1 MSGILEA
8 KPRVGYSYCH
18 TVQLDQFR
26 QKLANI
32 TVRDVSSLPVVINEN
47 ESVYDG
53 IVAMFL
59 ENVGSLIV
67 LSNGR
72 LAGIVSRK
80 DIIKASMG
88 HLDVQNVPIGLIMTR
103 MPNLHMAYPTDN
115 IYNAAKR
122 LIDHGVDSLPVVEK
136 KEKAGDVFY
145 EVIGRLTKT
154 TVTKLFV
161 EVLEQTNAEA

>member
-1 MSGILEA
+1 MSGILKA
-8 KPRVGYSYCH
+8 KPRVGYSYCN

-26 QKLANI
+26 QSLANI
-32 TVRDVSSLPVVINEN
+32 TVRDVCSLPVVINEAD
-47 ESVYDG
+47 SVYDG

-67 LSNGR
+67 LSKGN
-72 LAGIVSRK
+72 LAGMVSRK

-88 HLDVQNVPIGLIMTR
+88 NIDIQSVPIGLIMTR
-103 MPNLHMAYPTDN
+103 MPNLYMAYPTDN

-122 LIDHGVDSLPVVEK
+122 LIDHNIDSLPVVEK
-136 KEKAGDVFY
+136 KERAGQVFY

-154 TVTKLFV
+154 TVTQLFV
-161 EVLEQTNAEA
+161 EVLELTNAEA